1 MSQVVS
7 NGGGSSGGNNGIT
20 GGRPSGGQREAAGLL
35 GRSALISDLVAQL
48 KRGDITKTEL
58 FSRLQQFQ
66 GPASGVASAM
76 AGSSAGISASST
88 AGGGAAPSFREGNM
102 IAAGGHQASTES
114 PVATASSGES
124 SVAAAAVAGVAA
136 TGSAGFFS
144 AYDRQVNWCLRSYGA
159 IRPTAYV
166 WSMYSERTSAAAQQ

>member
-7 NGGGSSGGNNGIT
+7 SGGGSRGGNDGNKE
-20 GGRPSGGQREAAGLL
+20 GRPSGGQREAAGLL

-66 GPASGVASAM
+66 GPVSAMASAT

-88 AGGGAAPSFREGNM
+88 DGGGAAPSLRAGNTIEGG
-102 IAAGGHQASTES
+102 GGHQAFTGS
-114 PVATASSGES
+114 PVATALSGES
-124 SVAAAAVAGVAA
+124 SAGAAGVAA
-136 TGSAGFFS
+136 GGPAGFFS
-144 AYDRQVNWCLRSYGA
+144 AYDRQVNWCLQHH
-159 IRPTAYV
+159 V
-166 WSMYSERTSAAAQQ
+166 